1 MELEFDKEMDAILRR
16 ARADRGV
23 LVGDDPPEKT
33 KHIDAD
39 SIAAFV
45 ENALPAK
52 TRTLYMAHFA
62 DCDRCRRILSQS
74 MLMFSEAD
82 VKAASVVSAPVVESV
97 AVPWYQK
104 LFRTPN
110 LAIAMGALLLVFG
123 GFFAFSVIQKRQAD
137 QNASVAQVSDDERQ
151 KGGPFLNDESANKS
165 AAAANTAPAMTNTA
179 ANAAA
184 LPAPN
189 AVPDPLATPGE
200 PSAEKRAM
208 SPAKP
213 SSVATA
219 GESPDSGV
227 VSRDEDKL
235 AEESRPMTKGAPPPP
250 PAPTMLGGAPA
261 TERESKK
268 EVDDKKNKD
277 DVSTADSTMM
287 RKQAEPPRG
296 RDLPPSPSKSG
307 PVRSGPINTQTNQI
321 QNQIFDMPV
330 TRIVSGKTFRNSGGV
345 WYDSTYKS
353 QATLNYRRGAAEYKK
368 LDSGLRNIA
377 DTIGGTV
384 VLVWKGKAYRVQ

>member
-16 ARADRGV
+16 ARTDRGV

-52 TRTLYMAHFA
+52 TRTLYMEHFA

-74 MLMFSEAD
+74 MLFASEAD
-82 VKAASVVSAPVVESV
+82 VKAASVVSAPVVEV
-97 AVPWYQK
+97 AVPWHQK

-123 GFFAFSVIQKRQAD
+123 GFLAFSVIQKRQAD
-137 QNASVAQVSDDERQ
+137 QNASVAQVNDSERQ
-151 KGGPFLNDESANKS
+151 KGGPFAADESSNKPANT
-165 AAAANTAPAMTNTA
+165 ANTAPAMTNTA

-235 AEESRPMTKGAPPPP
+235 ADESRPMTKGAPPPP

-268 EVDDKKNKD
+268 EVDAKNKD
-277 DVSTADSTMM
+277 DASTADSTVM

-296 RDLPPSPSKSG
+296 RDLPPAPSKSG

-330 TRIVSGKTFRNSGGV
+330 TRIVSGKTFRNNNGV
-345 WYDSTYKS
+345 WYDSAYKS
-353 QATLNYRRGAAEYKK
+353 QATLNFRRGTAEYKK
-368 LDSGLRNIA
+368 LDGGLRNIA